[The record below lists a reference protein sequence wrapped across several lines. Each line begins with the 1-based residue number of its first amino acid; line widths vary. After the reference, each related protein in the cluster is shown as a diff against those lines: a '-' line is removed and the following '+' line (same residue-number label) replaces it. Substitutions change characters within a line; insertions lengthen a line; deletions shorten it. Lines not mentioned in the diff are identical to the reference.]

1 MFPPYNPDF
10 AAFSN
15 YHERLLEEFDFSKK
29 GYIPSKELDETW
41 MGIDFQALSIC
52 IGMYA
57 HPERKVT
64 DSQREYE
71 KLCGIV
77 PEFSLLARSIGNSLM
92 RNPEIDVKTL
102 EGVAVRIKER
112 RPFSDVAEKD
122 GMMFQKFIS
131 GLQSW
136 N

>member
-77 PEFSLLARSIGNSLM
+77 PEFSLLARSIGNSLLA
-92 RNPEIDVKTL
+92 NPEIDVRAL
-102 EGVAVRIKER
+102 EDIAKRIKDKKSLDQLS
-112 RPFSDVAEKD
+112 PKN
-122 GMMFQKFIS
+122 IS
-131 GLQSW
+131 SFENFVSLLGV

>member
-1 MFPPYNPDF
+1 MFPPYNPHL
-10 AAFSN
+10 AVFSN
-15 YHERLLEEFDFSKK
+15 YHERLIEEFDFSRK
-29 GYIPSKELDETW
+29 GYIPNKDLDETW

-64 DSQREYE
+64 ESQREYE

-92 RNPEIDVKTL
+92 RNPEIDAKTL
-102 EGVAVRIKER
+102 EEIALRIKDKKSIDQFK
-112 RPFSDVAEKD
+112 PEKIAL
-122 GMMFQKFIS
+122 FENFVS
-131 GLQSW
+131 LLGL